1 MNFSDFEA
9 DESEFYYEGALPV
22 LAGRFRRRIVGYFT
36 GHIPLGL
43 HTGRE
48 VRLVK
53 LPQLNWVYG
62 YLMRAKEIGPVL
74 YVRSAAMLQGVEGF
88 HPMRSASTIR
98 QYKNARDAHNARPG
112 DDADWGAPPKP
123 AASLAN

>member
-1 MNFSDFEA
+1 MGIDDFEA

-43 HTGRE
+43 RTGRE

-74 YVRSAAMLQGVEGF
+74 YVRSASMLQGVEGF
-88 HPMRSASTIR
+88 HPMRSASTIGQFKKAHR
-98 QYKNARDAHNARPG
+98 AHNAATPHHSVHRSQTN
-112 DDADWGAPPKP
+112 KP
-123 AASLAN
+123 VTTA

>member
-1 MNFSDFEA
+1 M
-9 DESEFYYEGALPV
+9 PV
-22 LAGRFRRRIVGYFT
+22 LAGRVRRRIVGYFT

-53 LPQLNWVYG
+53 LPELNWVYG

-88 HPMRSASTIR
+88 HPMRSDSTIR
-98 QYKNARDAHNARPG
+98 QFKKAQGAHNAATPRHSVRRSQTN
-112 DDADWGAPPKP
+112 KP
-123 AASLAN
+123 VTTA

>member
-1 MNFSDFEA
+1 MDFGDFEA

-98 QYKNARDAHNARPG
+98 QFKTAQGAHNAATPRHSVRRSQTN
-112 DDADWGAPPKP
+112 KP
-123 AASLAN
+123 VTTA

>member
-1 MNFSDFEA
+1 MDFSDFEV

-36 GHIPLGL
+36 GHISLGL
-43 HTGRE
+43 RTGRE

-74 YVRSAAMLQGVEGF
+74 YVRSAATLEGVDGF